1 MLENLIIAHY
11 HICNKNF
18 AHECIV
24 ICRVSEHNNA
34 WNRKLC
40 NKEIDPQS
48 ALLNWSIFPVSGKWG
63 DFVNQYYY
71 FFFFTHQIL
80 ICIIKFKKQRKSTL
94 YTPLGKC
101 NAESQKMLLYVGLS
115 SDYAWNDLK
124 LLLWASET
132 SLCSFWNS
140 PYNTIFEG
148 FL

>member
-1 MLENLIIAHY
+1 MLENLIIAHYHY

-71 FFFFTHQIL
+71 FFFFNTSDFNLYYKVQEA
-80 ICIIKFKKQRKSTL
+80 KKIYSLHPLRKVQCREPKNATVCWSIVRL
-94 YTPLGKC
+94 CLKWFEAPVVGFGDIPLF
-101 NAESQKMLLYVGLS
+101 L
-115 SDYAWNDLK
+115 LK
-124 LLLWASET
+124 LA
-132 SLCSFWNS
+132 
-140 PYNTIFEG
+140 I
-148 FL
+148 